1 MFDHGRM
8 TQDRYRPDDGRLLSA
23 HLSGIALRH
32 ARWGDLTEAEKAS
45 GAAEL
50 KEVAGDHGDL
60 LAQVAGLAL
69 GSAKSRGPEY
79 EARGQAVAE
88 LCRMAGADEALIPQ
102 WIEEGR
108 RRAEAAK
115 LPPFSQPGHAPP
127 RRR

>member
-1 MFDHGRM
+1 MARDH
-8 TQDRYRPDDGRLLSA
+8 YRADSGRLLSA

-32 ARWGDLTEAEKAS
+32 APWGGLTEAEKAA

-50 KEVAGDHGDL
+50 REVAGDCRDL

-69 GSAKSRGPEY
+69 GSAGSRGPEY

-88 LCRMAGADEALIPQ
+88 LCPMAGADEALIPQ

-115 LPPFSQPGHAPP
+115 LPPFSLPGRAP
-127 RRR
+127 RRP